1 MRVMTYKPTGFPSA
15 SPYILTTNARQLIDF
30 LATVFGATPER
41 RIDGPDGTIRHAEM
55 RIDDSVIMLADA
67 HGQWAPVPAWLHI
80 YVPDVDA
87 TYQKALAAGGTSVQ
101 PPSQREGDPDRR
113 GGVADPWGNQW
124 WISTQIS

>member
-1 MRVMTYKPTGFPSA
+1 MSAYKPGGFPSVSA
-15 SPYILTTNARQLIDF
+15 YIMAKDGQALIDF
-30 LATVFGATPER
+30 VAAAFGATPER
-41 RIDGPDGTIRHAEM
+41 RIDHEGRIAHAEM